1 MAPSNPSVPSSTDD
15 IAVPLMLLP
24 QWKLPMDAIKN
35 SQASHPDFFCSSSII
50 THRIAAA
57 AAAAMPPK
65 MPRLDDLLALLEVY
79 FAPETGVLPGGTA
92 TRAELDFAEKDSPI
106 KGEDVKPG
114 PWLGGS
120 SPDSV
125 KDDGSAAVAGA
136 IEYAFGAP
144 VRPKSICLTGSATT
158 ARNVSL
164 RASARLRLSFEGAIS
179 PARQQPSASPHFEV
193 VGSPT
198 SPLL

>member
-1 MAPSNPSVPSSTDD
+1 MRVLGRRLPARKVCGAYSMSARRST
-15 IAVPLMLLP
+15 AHFL
-24 QWKLPMDAIKN
+24 
-35 SQASHPDFFCSSSII
+35 
-50 THRIAAA
+50 
-57 AAAAMPPK
+57 
-65 MPRLDDLLALLEVY
+65 
-79 FAPETGVLPGGTA
+79 
-92 TRAELDFAEKDSPI
+92 
-106 KGEDVKPG
+106 
-114 PWLGGS
+114 
-120 SPDSV
+120 
-125 KDDGSAAVAGA
+125 
-136 IEYAFGAP
+136 EYAFGAP